1 MNAFEKNQVKLIG
14 QRLLAEA
21 NDLKRTVPTIE
32 RELGLPNGKFDSI
45 KTGETELSETL
56 NIAYCFAQSY
66 PVKIGDILI
75 DSDDTFNSMI
85 LMRSKQ
91 SHDSSRIYLR
101 KNKDNQ
107 RTPYY
112 EYRDTATSKFSP
124 FKPEWI
130 KELRFVNDSDPKNA
144 DVAYN
149 NGHFLHQMTAVVGPV
164 NFYWEING
172 EKYCEEMSTG
182 DSNFISPF
190 WKHSFASRNSSKNA
204 YIIAVTFSGSV
215 GRARSE
221 LYALGSDSVSNFA
234 FDSEDKR
241 KAIAQLIRQVL
252 KNNMLNPNFLIKKLE
267 ANNVDIDLSALMNEE
282 KPKSTS
288 DLRALSDFLELPED
302 TFYLPTLHPNKEIV
316 VKRYSETDSYLYDEE
331 LIDYKITQLAK
342 SPYMPECNGFN
353 IQILANDQNHASLL
367 ESTLHTFIYNYTD
380 NPIHILW
387 KHKQKL
393 MSDIIS
399 SEDSVYFPP
408 NIQHKFW
415 SSNSDG
421 AVFLFR
427 APSLI
432 DLKVQKELSSFA
444 NKSRVLENSP
454 WFD

>member
-32 RELGLPNGKFDSI
+32 RELGLPNGKFDLI

-85 LMRSKQ
+85 LMRSEQ

-221 LYALGSDSVSNFA
+221 LYALGSD
-234 FDSEDKR
+234 
-241 KAIAQLIRQVL
+241 
-252 KNNMLNPNFLIKKLE
+252 
-267 ANNVDIDLSALMNEE
+267 
-282 KPKSTS
+282 
-288 DLRALSDFLELPED
+288 
-302 TFYLPTLHPNKEIV
+302 
-316 VKRYSETDSYLYDEE
+316 
-331 LIDYKITQLAK
+331 
-342 SPYMPECNGFN
+342 
-353 IQILANDQNHASLL
+353 
-367 ESTLHTFIYNYTD
+367 
-380 NPIHILW
+380 
-387 KHKQKL
+387 
-393 MSDIIS
+393 
-399 SEDSVYFPP
+399 
-408 NIQHKFW
+408 
-415 SSNSDG
+415 
-421 AVFLFR
+421 
-427 APSLI
+427 
-432 DLKVQKELSSFA
+432 
-444 NKSRVLENSP
+444 
-454 WFD
+454 

>member
-1 MNAFEKNQVKLIG
+1 MDASEKNQVKLIG

-21 NDLKRTVPTIE
+21 NDLKRTIPTIE
-32 RELGLPNGKFDSI
+32 MELGLPKGKLDLI
-45 KTGETELSETL
+45 KKGETALSETL
-56 NIAYCFAQSY
+56 DIAYCFSQSY
-66 PVKIGDILI
+66 PVKISDVLI
-75 DSDDTFNSMI
+75 DSDDTINSMS
-85 LMRSKQ
+85 LMRSEQ
-91 SHDSSRIYLR
+91 SKDSNRIYLR
-101 KNKDNQ
+101 KNKDNE

-149 NGHFLHQMTAVVGPV
+149 NGHFLHQMTAIIGPV

-172 EKYCEEMSTG
+172 QKYCEEMSTG

-190 WKHSFASRNSSKNA
+190 WKHSFASRNPKENA

-221 LYALGSDSVSNFA
+221 LYALGNDSISSFA
-234 FDSEDKR
+234 FDRDDNK

-252 KNNMLNPNFLIKKLE
+252 KNRMLKPNYLNKKLKE
-267 ANNVDIDLSALMNEE
+267 NNVNIELSSLMNEE
-282 KPKSTS
+282 KVKSKS
-288 DLRALSDFLELPED
+288 DLKTLSDFLGLPED
-302 TFYLPTLHPNKEIV
+302 TFCLPTGHPSEEIV
-316 VKRYSETDSYLYDEE
+316 VKKYSKTDSYLYDEE
-331 LIDYKITQLAK
+331 LMDYNITQLAK
-342 SPYMPECNGFN
+342 SPLMPECNGFN
-353 IQILANDQNHASLL
+353 IQVLANDENRASLI

-380 NPIHILW
+380 KAIHILW
-387 KHKQKL
+387 KHKKKF
-393 MSDIIS
+393 MSGIIG

-415 SSNSDG
+415 SQTAN
-421 AVFLFR
+421 AAIFVFR

-444 NKSRVLENSP
+444 NKSRVIENSP
-454 WFD
+454 WFN